1 MTSKDTMSSSKA
13 SRATKKHV
21 YASKRSDATFVTLSP
36 KPLKNETV
44 EKVNAR
50 GGWRIRP
57 SVRGKRHL
65 KEVPLKIRGETVQVE
80 VHAAEA
86 QMSRILELTE
96 LFAQSGELDHF
107 LSMAEEHAEHSL
119 MEFKR
124 SVKARNYSPAQYEL
138 VQALN
143 TIEKK
148 VTDFPLVTPKQ
159 ATQLLGM
166 FASSNPSRDIGKLV
180 KENKLLGFSFGEA
193 KVLQLPAF
201 QIDDKKLKV
210 WPPVHRLCELLSG
223 LNDWAVYDWLT
234 TDNDDLGTTP
244 ADALK
249 RSELYDDL
257 LDVAGL
263 FLNENKHAH
272 LSFSVKE
279 DSKGE

>member
-1 MTSKDTMSSSKA
+1 MSFSKA
-13 SRATKKHV
+13 SYASKKHV
-21 YASKRSDATFVTLSP
+21 YASKGSDATLVTLSP
-36 KPLKNETV
+36 KPLKGEIL

-50 GGWRIRP
+50 GLKRIRQGW
-57 SVRGKRHL
+57 RGKRL
-65 KEVPLKIRGETVQVE
+65 PKESHLKIRGETVQVE

-148 VTDFPLVTPKQ
+148 VTEFPLVTPKQ
-159 ATQLLGM
+159 ATTLLGM

-180 KENKLLGFSFGEA
+180 KQNKLLGFSFGEA

-201 QIDDKKLKV
+201 QIDDKELKV
-210 WPPVHRLCELLSG
+210 WPPVHRICELLSN

-249 RSELYDDL
+249 RAELYDDL

-263 FLNENKHAH
+263 FRNENKHAH
-272 LSFSVKE
+272 LSFSEKE
-279 DSKGE
+279 GSKGE